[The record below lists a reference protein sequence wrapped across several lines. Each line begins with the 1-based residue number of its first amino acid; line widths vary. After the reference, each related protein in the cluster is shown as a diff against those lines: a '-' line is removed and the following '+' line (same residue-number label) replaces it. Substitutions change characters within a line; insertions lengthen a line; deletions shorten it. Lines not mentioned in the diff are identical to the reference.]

1 MNMLLV
7 QLYEVSQY
15 YPVLLKGI
23 GVTLA
28 LSVISIFAGTA
39 IGFLLG
45 IARASSIKWM
55 SWMVGAYTD
64 IFRGTPVLVQVFVV
78 FFILPEAGI
87 ELGSFTAGVIAL
99 SNIGAC
105 FISEIVASGIKS
117 VPRGQTEA
125 AVAAGLTRV
134 QQLRLIV
141 LPQATKM
148 VTPSLVGQFVLLVK
162 DSSVV
167 SAIGLLDLTRSG
179 WVIVQSIPNGLL
191 VFSIIGFGYFLIC
204 YPLLHLSRQMEKQG
218 PNSAQ

>member
-1 MNMLLV
+1 MNLFLDQV
-7 QLYEVSQY
+7 YEVSQY
-15 YPVLLKGI
+15 YPVVLKGI
-23 GVTLA
+23 WLTLA
-28 LSVISIFAGTA
+28 LSVIGIVAGTA

-45 IARASSIKWM
+45 IARASSRKWL
-55 SWMVGAYTD
+55 SRLVGAYTD

-87 ELGSFTAGVIAL
+87 ELDSFSAGVIAL

-105 FISEIVASGIKS
+105 FISEIVASGIQA
-117 VPRGQTEA
+117 VPRGQIEA
-125 AVAAGLTRV
+125 AVAAGLTRP

-148 VTPSLVGQFVLLVK
+148 VLPSLVGQFVLLVK

-179 WVIVQSIPNGLL
+179 WVIVQSVPNGLL
-191 VFSIIGFGYFLIC
+191 VFGLIGVGYFLIC
-204 YPLLHLSRQMEKQG
+204 YPLLHLSRQMEQRG
-218 PNSAQ
+218 HSSAH